1 MKGHQALI
9 DLRKRNIHPTLAF
22 IYDQPYLPNWVED
35 DHSPEITVYDEK
47 ALDRIDLRFLM
58 GMYVFAYASTKERA
72 VALFEALLKAKADF
86 ISVTWQ
92 GEIREKHYYNRLYDS
107 RTGFDELEQANEH
120 TA

>member
-9 DLRKRNIHPTLAF
+9 DLRKRNIHPTMAF
-22 IYDQPYLPNWVED
+22 IYDQPYLPNWVEE

-47 ALDRIDLRFLM
+47 ALDRIDLRFLK

-92 GEIREKHYYNRLYDS
+92 GEIREKHYYNRIYDS
-107 RTGFDELEQANEH
+107 RTGFDELEQANEY